1 MVTERGN
8 QLVRGPVTFTDELRS
23 YVLEYG
29 TKAATAVLIACLEEH
44 AAGNPRSEAGTLA
57 GIDASVLKDAMK
69 RMVR

>member
-44 AAGNPRSEAGTLA
+44 AAANPRSETGALA

-69 RMVR
+69 RMLR